1 VKRALCAVDLSNV
14 SVQVLHHAQ
23 AIVQGYGGCLAMHVA
38 PMFDSLARPHC
49 PVDRSTNTSGR
60 RIGP

>member
-1 VKRALCAVDLSNV
+1 VKRVLCPVDLSNI

-23 AIVQGYGGCLAMHVA
+23 AIVQGYGGCLTMHVV
-38 PMFDSLARPHC
+38 PTFDSLARPQC
-49 PVDRSTNTSGR
+49 SVDRNTSGR